1 MNKDIHI
8 LIVDDNLKNLQVV
21 SSSLKEKSYKIAV
34 ALDGKSGLEIAE
46 KNNIDLIL
54 LDIMMPDMSGFE
66 VCKKLKKLEKTKGIP
81 VIFLTAK
88 TDTDDIVKGFKIGG
102 ADYIPKPFK
111 KEELHTRVDNQI
123 QLKLAKDRLKEAL
136 KMSDS
141 LLLNTLPA
149 DVAEDLKK
157 NGKSIPKEFKD
168 VTVFVS
174 DFVHF
179 TDISLKMQPI
189 KIIDELNEM
198 YTVFDNIME
207 KHKCERIKTIGDAYL
222 AVCGMPNSD
231 TDHATKI
238 INAAIEIR
246 DYIEERSK
254 NAEIKWQIRIGIH
267 TGSVVG
273 GIVGIKKYIYDI
285 FGDTVNTA
293 FRVEAASKPMRINV
307 SDDTCSLLK
316 DKYDFIERPPENI
329 KGKGM
334 MTMHFL
340 KSEKLPLSVLLSASS
355 RSYFCSRSKFGIT
368 KSQDLSEIC

>member
-88 TDTDDIVKGFKIGG
+88 TDTDDIVKGFQIGG

-238 INAAIEIR
+238 TDAAIEIR
-246 DYIEERSK
+246 DYIEKRSK

-293 FRVEAASKPMRINV
+293 FRVEAASKPMQINI
-307 SDDTCSLLK
+307 SDGTYKLIK
-316 DKYDFIERPPENI
+316 NEYNFIERPPEEI

-340 KSEKLPLSVLLSASS
+340 KSEKLPL
-355 RSYFCSRSKFGIT
+355 C
-368 KSQDLSEIC
+368 Q